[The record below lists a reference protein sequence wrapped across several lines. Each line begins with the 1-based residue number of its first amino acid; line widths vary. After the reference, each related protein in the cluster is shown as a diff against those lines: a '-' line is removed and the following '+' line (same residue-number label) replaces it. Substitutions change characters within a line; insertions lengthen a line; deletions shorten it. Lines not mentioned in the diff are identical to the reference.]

1 MSWLN
6 GKKAVISSGGAGE
19 TFTAREINTAASAKL
34 LSQQARRNDDQR
46 TGIGHSVA
54 VLILPSALN

>member
-1 MSWLN
+1 MN
-6 GKKAVISSGGAGE
+6 SGGAGE

-54 VLILPSALN
+54 VLVLPSALN